1 MNPNEIVRVA
11 LRWLMYVLLHIF
23 VARHLVLFDYAFCF
37 IYVGAILFLP
47 QEINLTGLLLI
58 GFATG
63 VTIDS
68 FDNTLGLHA
77 ATSVFLAYLRPIIVR
92 YQFAQKLSEGRLEL
106 SLKELGL
113 PAFLSYTLILVSIHH
128 LLLFFIEAGSLSLLP
143 YTLLKIACS
152 ILFTTMT
159 VLLAQLFSR

>member
-1 MNPNEIVRVA
+1 MNPNEIVRSV
-11 LRWLMYVLLHIF
+11 LRWLIYVLLHIF

-47 QEINLTGLLLI
+47 QEINLTALLFI

-77 ATSVFLAYLRPIIVR
+77 AVSVVVAYLRPIIIR

-106 SLKELGL
+106 SLRELGL
-113 PAFLSYTLILVSIHH
+113 PAFLSYTLLLVSIHH
-128 LLLFFIEAGSLSLLP
+128 ILFFFIEEGNITLLP
-143 YTLLKIACS
+143 YTLLKILCS
-152 ILFTTMT
+152 ILFTTVT

>member
-1 MNPNEIVRVA
+1 MNPNEIVRSA
-11 LRWLMYVLLHIF
+11 LRWLIYVLLHIF

-47 QEINLTGLLLI
+47 HEINLTGLLLI

-63 VTIDS
+63 VAIDS

-77 ATSVFLAYLRPIIVR
+77 ATSVFLAYLRPIVIR

-128 LLLFFIEAGSLSLLP
+128 ILLFFIEAGSLSFFP

-152 ILFTTMT
+152 ILFTTVT

>member
-1 MNPNEIVRVA
+1 MNPNEIFRSI
-11 LRWLMYVLLHIF
+11 LRWLVYVLLHIF

-47 QEINLTGLLLI
+47 QEINLTGLLFI
-58 GFATG
+58 AFATG

-77 ATSVFLAYLRPIIVR
+77 AISVFLAYLRPIVIR

-113 PAFLSYTLILVSIHH
+113 PAFLSYILLLVSIHH
-128 LLLFFIEAGSLSLLP
+128 LLLFFIEAGSLSLFP
-143 YTLLKIACS
+143 YTLLKVGCS
-152 ILFTTMT
+152 ILFTTVT
-159 VLLAQLFSR
+159 LLLTQLFSR